1 MLGYNSGENYIGVLT
16 LNSETGLSENPY
28 NSIMSFMTDYGYRI
42 VKKSRRKGYIKR
54 GKGICLLA
62 DYNGRYGTGYSVFLP
77 SNDSSRFVYV
87 LYFIK

>member
-1 MLGYNSGENYIGVLT
+1 MLGYNSGENYNGVLT
-16 LNSETGLSENPY
+16 LNSETGLTENPY
-28 NSIMSFMTDYGYRI
+28 NNIIRFMAAYGYRI

>member
-1 MLGYNSGENYIGVLT
+1 MLGYNSGENYTGVLT

-42 VKKSRRKGYIKR
+42 VKKARRKGYIKR
-54 GKGICLLA
+54 GSGVWLVA
-62 DYNGRYGTGYSVFLP
+62 NYNGRYGTGYSVFLP
-77 SNDSSRFVYV
+77 SYDSSRFVYV

>member
-1 MLGYNSGENYIGVLT
+1 MLGYNSGENYTGLLT
-16 LNSETGLSENPY
+16 LNSETNLTETFDY
-28 NSIMSFMTDYGYRI
+28 VVRSFMASCGYRI

-54 GKGICLLA
+54 GKGNCLLA